1 MLNSN
6 ALYLYTDLPWV
17 TKIFLKK
24 VRGLQVISYFHV
36 FDGFAVGIIHG
47 KRPWVKIPW
56 VYAIFLVVNTKKCVI
71 LKHFF
76 YYYSDNY
83 FEIFF
88 NYVRLDMQGN
98 DI

>member
-1 MLNSN
+1 
-6 ALYLYTDLPWV
+6 LPWV

-56 VYAIFLVVNTKKCVI
+56 VYAIFLVVKIQTEQENITG
-71 LKHFF
+71 LKASHQ
-76 YYYSDNY
+76 SAH
-83 FEIFF
+83 
-88 NYVRLDMQGN
+88 
-98 DI
+98 